1 MRLYSG
7 RDLRKQT
14 GEARQN
20 SKQQHKKKHPV
31 YLKCW
36 KKQCLV
42 TTLLRECCVCSH
54 SCLIIRS
61 CCVKIPDAVAYT
73 DAGLSSALLRSSLL
87 QSEASGQVGSILALW
102 FKALGQLCC
111 SLSWISLAYLRLHF
125 TIGFFT
131 FRVLHLNFN
140 EVSAIL
146 GTSVI
151 TACITRAA
159 RQRGI
164 VQMCQAANCLKQ
176 LL

>member
-1 MRLYSG
+1 MSCYYPTKRVL
-7 RDLRKQT
+7 
-14 GEARQN
+14 
-20 SKQQHKKKHPV
+20 
-31 YLKCW
+31 
-36 KKQCLV
+36 CLL
-42 TTLLRECCVCSH
+42 TLLPHNQKLLCENSRCS
-54 SCLIIRS
+54 
-61 CCVKIPDAVAYT
+61 
-73 DAGLSSALLRSSLL
+73 GLHRCRALFCPPPLHFTSE
-87 QSEASGQVGSILALW
+87 SEASGQVGSILALW

-111 SLSWISLAYLRLHF
+111 SLSWISLAYLQLHF